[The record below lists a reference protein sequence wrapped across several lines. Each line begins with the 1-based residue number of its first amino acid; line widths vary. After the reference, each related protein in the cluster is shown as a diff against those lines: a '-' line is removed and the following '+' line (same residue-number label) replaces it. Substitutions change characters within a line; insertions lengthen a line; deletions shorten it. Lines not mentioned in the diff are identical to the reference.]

1 MRSALSNPL
10 RDAWVEINL
19 DLFEENLR
27 EIKKHVKSKRI
38 LAVVK
43 ADGYG
48 HGSLMLAPTLIA
60 YGITD
65 FGVATLDEGLEL
77 RKNKVETPIL
87 VLGAV
92 PFWSYENAL
101 KNDIQISIYNEE
113 HLEMARQIYDKTGK
127 KLKVQVKIDTGM
139 NRIGIQADKAVEF
152 INLVKKS
159 DFVDLVGVF
168 THFADV
174 EEKEIF
180 EEQVSKFKAVVAS
193 IEREGLIVHCSN
205 SGAILTCED
214 LDFDMVRAGII
225 LYGLTPF
232 SKPEFMGYSKDLKQI
247 IGLKARITNIH
258 QIKKGEGVSYGHKF
272 VADRDMK
279 VATIPLGYADG
290 VSRSLS
296 NKITAGFK
304 GHIIK
309 QIGNI
314 TMDQM
319 MLALPDDVSA
329 EVGEVITLLGRD
341 GENEFSIDEWASILG
356 TINYELTCRL
366 KVRLPR
372 IYTR

>member
-10 RDAWVEINL
+10 RDAWVEINI

-77 RKNKVETPIL
+77 RKNKIDNPIL

-92 PFWSYENAL
+92 PFWGYENAL

-113 HLEMARQIYDKTGK
+113 HLEMARQIYEKTGK

-139 NRIGIQADKAVEF
+139 NRIGINANSAVDF
-152 INLVKKS
+152 INLVKKAEY
-159 DFVDLVGVF
+159 VELTGVF

-174 EEKEIF
+174 EDEEIF
-180 EEQVSKFKAVVAS
+180 NEQITKFKNVINS
-193 IEREGLIVHCSN
+193 IDRNGLIIHCAN
-205 SGAILTCED
+205 SGAILTRDD
-214 LDFDMVRAGII
+214 LDYDMVRAGII

-232 SKPEFMGYSKDLKQI
+232 SKKEFAKYTENLNQI

-258 QIKKGEGVSYGHKF
+258 KIKKGEGVSYGYKF
-272 VADRDMK
+272 VADKDMTII
-279 VATIPLGYADG
+279 TIPLGYADG

-296 NKITAGFK
+296 NKIAAGFK

-309 QIGNI
+309 QVGNI

-319 MLALPDDVSA
+319 MLALPEGVEA
-329 EVGEVITLLGRD
+329 EVGEVVTLLGQD
-341 GENEFSIDEWASILG
+341 GENKFSIDEWANILG

>member
-10 RDAWVEINL
+10 RDAWVEINI

-77 RKNKVETPIL
+77 RKNKIDNPIL

-92 PFWSYENAL
+92 PFWGYENAL

-113 HLEMARQIYDKTGK
+113 HLEMARQIYEKTGK

-139 NRIGIQADKAVEF
+139 NRIGINANCAASF
-152 INLVKKS
+152 INLVKKAE
-159 DFVDLVGVF
+159 FVELTGVF

-174 EEKEIF
+174 EDEEIF
-180 EEQVSKFKAVVAS
+180 NEQITKFKNVINS
-193 IEREGLIVHCSN
+193 IDRSGLIIHCAN
-205 SGAILTCED
+205 SGAILTRND

-232 SKPEFMGYSKDLKQI
+232 SKKEFEHYAENLNQI

-258 QIKKGEGVSYGHKF
+258 KIKKGEGVSYGYKF
-272 VADRDMK
+272 VADKDMTII
-279 VATIPLGYADG
+279 TIPLGYADG

-296 NKITAGFK
+296 NKISAGFK

-309 QIGNI
+309 QVGNI

-319 MLALPDDVSA
+319 MLALPDGVEA
-329 EVGEVITLLGRD
+329 EVGEVVTLLGRD
-341 GENEFSIDEWASILG
+341 GENEFSIDEWANILG

>member
-77 RKNKVETPIL
+77 RKNKIETPIL

-92 PFWSYENAL
+92 PFWGYENAL

-127 KLKVQVKIDTGM
+127 KLKVQIKIDTGM
-139 NRIGIQADKAVEF
+139 NRIGIQADRAVDF

-159 DFVDLVGVF
+159 DFVELVGVF

-180 EEQVSKFKAVVAS
+180 EEQVHKFKDIVS
-193 IEREGLIVHCSN
+193 KIDREDLIVHCSN
-205 SGAILTCED
+205 SGAILTRED

-232 SKPEFMGYSKDLKQI
+232 SKKEYVQYVQNLKQI

-258 QIKKGEGVSYGHKF
+258 KIKKGEGVSYGYKF
-272 VADRDMK
+272 VADKDIT

-296 NKITAGFK
+296 NKIVAGFK
-304 GHIIK
+304 GHVIK
-309 QIGNI
+309 QVGNI

-319 MLALPDDVSA
+319 MLELPDNVKA
-329 EVGEVITLLGRD
+329 EVGEVVTLLGQD
-341 GENEFSIDEWASILG
+341 GENEFSIDEWANILG

>member
-92 PFWSYENAL
+92 PFWGYENAL

>member
-27 EIKKHVKSKRI
+27 EIKKHIKSKRI

-77 RKNKVETPIL
+77 RKNKIETPIL

-92 PFWSYENAL
+92 PFWGYENAL

-127 KLKVQVKIDTGM
+127 KLKVQIKIDTGM
-139 NRIGIQADKAVEF
+139 NRIGIQADKAVDF

-159 DFVDLVGVF
+159 DFVELVGVF

-180 EEQVSKFKAVVAS
+180 EEQANKFKTVINS
-193 IEREGLIVHCSN
+193 IEREGLIIHCSN
-205 SGAILTCED
+205 SGAILTRED

-232 SKPEFMGYSKDLKQI
+232 SKPEFAQYCKDLKQI

-258 QIKKGEGVSYGHKF
+258 EIKKGEGVSYGHKF
-272 VADRDMK
+272 IADKDMK
-279 VATIPLGYADG
+279 VVTIPLGYADG

-296 NKITAGFK
+296 NKIKAGFK
-304 GHIIK
+304 GHIVE

-319 MLALPDDVSA
+319 MLALPSDVSA
-329 EVGEVITLLGRD
+329 EVGDVVTLLGQD
-341 GENEFSIDEWASILG
+341 GGNEFLIDEWANILD

>member
-1 MRSALSNPL
+1 M
-10 RDAWVEINL
+10 
-19 DLFEENLR
+19 
-27 EIKKHVKSKRI
+27 
-38 LAVVK
+38 
-43 ADGYG
+43 
-48 HGSLMLAPTLIA
+48 
-60 YGITD
+60 
-65 FGVATLDEGLEL
+65 
-77 RKNKVETPIL
+77 
-87 VLGAV
+87 LGAV
-92 PFWSYENAL
+92 PFWGYENAL